1 MACWIKDVPRTP
13 LICSASWSNSDSVAA
28 CLGLTASSIQI
39 ISDPLTSISFTPHS
53 AYSAGVGES
62 LVEAAQNLQATL
74 MVLGTRGM
82 GSIKR

>member
-1 MACWIKDVPRTP
+1 MPRTP
-13 LICSASWSNSDSVAA
+13 LICSASWSNSDSVAT
-28 CLGLTASSIQI
+28 CLGLTASSIRI
-39 ISDPLTSISFTPHS
+39 ILSDPLSISFTPHS
-53 AYSAGVGES
+53 AYYSAGVGES

>member
-39 ISDPLTSISFTPHS
+39 ISDPLSISFTPHS
-53 AYSAGVGES
+53 AYYSAGVGES

-74 MVLGTRGM
+74 LVLGTRGM